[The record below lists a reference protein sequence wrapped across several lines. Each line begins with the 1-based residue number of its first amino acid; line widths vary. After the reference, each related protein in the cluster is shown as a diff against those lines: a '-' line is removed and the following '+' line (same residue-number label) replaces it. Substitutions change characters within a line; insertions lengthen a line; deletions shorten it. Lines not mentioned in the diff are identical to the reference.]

1 MKIKLSICQVFEPIL
16 KTYHSDKLKF
26 IQMGEKG
33 INLFT
38 QCFLNSVELKKMNL
52 CL

>member
-1 MKIKLSICQVFEPIL
+1 MKIKSPICQVFEPNL
-16 KTYHSDKLKF
+16 KTYHSDKLKVT
-26 IQMGEKG
+26 QLGEKG

-38 QCFLNSVELKKMNL
+38 QCFLNSVKSKKLNL